1 MASKLNALKDDEH
14 DDFFLPDLCAIQSV
28 FILILVAELLA
39 IVLVLA
45 SGPLYPF
52 DWSNLAFTSL
62 FCQWAMLTCA
72 GLLCLSRVKLREMSR
87 AWAAFCSYGLILI
100 DIFVFSVLGQ
110 WFLSGAYLGD
120 PLEFWHEVD
129 MLEIL
134 RNLCIGAIIGGLILR
149 YFIVQEQLK
158 HKQSSELNARIQAL
172 QSRIRPH
179 FLFNSMNIIASL
191 IPTEPDTA
199 EQVVEDLS
207 ALFRAS
213 LDEMGNEV
221 TVISEVSLCRR
232 YLGIEKL
239 RLGDRLQVEWD
250 VDEIP
255 AAVKIPMLTLQ
266 PLLENSIYHGIQPL
280 LEGGIIKVAI
290 SYREQFLYLS
300 VTNPVSPSKHD
311 HVKGNRMAVENIRHR
326 IKALYGDEAHLE
338 TESYG
343 NTFTTVISYPYPL
356 EEKDIRLPTDSRAVE

>member
-1 MASKLNALKDDEH
+1 MASRLGTNGKDEH
-14 DDFFLPDLCAIQSV
+14 DDFFLPDLCEIQSV

-62 FCQWAMLTCA
+62 FSEWVMLTCA
-72 GLLCLSRVKLREMSR
+72 GLLCMSRMKLREMSR
-87 AWAAFCSYGLILI
+87 AWAAFCSYGIILI
-100 DIFVFSVLGQ
+100 DIFVFSVLSQ
-110 WFLSGAYLGD
+110 WFLSGAYLGN
-120 PLEFWHEVD
+120 PAEFLGEID
-129 MLEIL
+129 TLAIL
-134 RNLCIGAIIGGLILR
+134 RNLFIGAIIGGLILR

-191 IPTEPDTA
+191 IPIEPETA
-199 EQVVEDLS
+199 EKVVEDLS

-221 TVISEVSLCRR
+221 TVASEVNLCKR

-239 RLGDRLQVEWD
+239 RLGRRLQVDWQIGD
-250 VDEIP
+250 IP
-255 AAVKIPMLTLQ
+255 PAVKIPMLTLQ

-290 SYREQFLYLS
+290 NYREQYLYLS

-326 IKALYGDEAHLE
+326 IKALYGDEAHLK

-343 NTFTTVISYPYPL
+343 NTFTTVISYPYLL
-356 EEKDIRLPTDSRAVE
+356 EGKDVRLPIDSRTV

>member
-1 MASKLNALKDDEH
+1 MASNLVMGEEDEQ

-62 FCQWAMLTCA
+62 FSQWVMLSSA
-72 GLLCLSRVKLREMSR
+72 GLLCVSRGKLRQMTR

-100 DIFVFSVLGQ
+100 DIFVFSILGQ
-110 WFLSGAYLGD
+110 WFLTGAYLGE
-120 PLEFWHEVD
+120 PIAFLEVVD
-129 MLEIL
+129 VLAIL
-134 RNLCIGAIIGGLILR
+134 RNLLIGAIIGGLILR

-158 HKQSSELNARIQAL
+158 HQQSCELNARIQAL

-191 IPTEPDTA
+191 IPIEPETA

-221 TVISEVSLCRR
+221 SVEAEVNLCKR

-239 RLGDRLQVEWD
+239 RLGKRLQVEWQLGD
-250 VDEIP
+250 IP
-255 AAVKIPMLTLQ
+255 SGVKIPMLTLQ

-290 SYREQFLYLS
+290 NYREQYLYLS

-326 IKALYGDEAHLE
+326 IKALYGDEAHLK

-343 NTFTTVISYPYPL
+343 NTFTTLISYPYPL
-356 EEKDIRLPTDSRAVE
+356 EEKDVRLPTDSRTV